1 MMLIDKLKNKEY
13 YLSKLTMFLRNS
25 YGLEEQVEVLWK
37 VLSDVDA
44 TIDDV
49 FNALSMTVT
58 DDVDDLF
65 DKLAELIG
73 TKRQMDV
80 TYLVNNVPEYY
91 TLTLTNEELLRAI
104 KTRILQNNYVG
115 TFEEFISNYQ
125 GIGLE
130 VLIYDTDT
138 PSAVSIALNDSQ
150 ALTDNDKKLFLAG
163 NYTIRSV
170 GIVYQ
175 HSILNIVQ
183 LAIWDAIT
191 SVYDSAEWGE

>member
-1 MMLIDKLKNKEY
+1 MLIEKLKQKEY

-25 YGLEEQVEVLWK
+25 YGIEEQVEVLWK
-37 VLSDVDA
+37 VLTDIDT

-49 FNALSMTVT
+49 FTALSMTTT

-80 TYLVNNVPEYY
+80 TYLVNSVPQYY
-91 TLTLTNEELLRAI
+91 TLTLTNAELLRAI

-138 PSAVSIALNDSQ
+138 PSTVSIALNNSP

-175 HSILNIVQ
+175 HSILDITR

-191 SVYDSAEWGE
+191 SVFDTAQWGE

>member
-1 MMLIDKLKNKEY
+1 MLIEKLKQKEY

-25 YGLEEQVEVLWK
+25 YGIEEQVEVLWK
-37 VLSDVDA
+37 VLTDIDT

-49 FNALSMTVT
+49 FYALSMATT
-58 DDVDDLF
+58 EDVDDLF
-65 DKLAELIG
+65 NKLAELIG

-80 TYLVNNVPEYY
+80 TYLVNNVPQYY
-91 TLTLTNEELLRAI
+91 TLTLTNAELLRAI

-125 GIGLE
+125 SIGLE
-130 VLIYDTDT
+130 VLIYDTET
-138 PSAVSIALNDSQ
+138 PSTVSIVLNDSP

-175 HSILNIVQ
+175 HSILDITR

-191 SVYDSAEWGE
+191 SVFDNAQWGE

>member
-1 MMLIDKLKNKEY
+1 MLIEKLKQKEY

-25 YGLEEQVEVLWK
+25 YGIEEQVDVLWK
-37 VLSDVDA
+37 VLTDIDT

-49 FNALSMTVT
+49 FYALSMATT
-58 DDVDDLF
+58 EDVDDLF
-65 DKLAELIG
+65 NKLAELIG

-80 TYLVNNVPEYY
+80 TYLVNNVPQYY
-91 TLTLTNEELLRAI
+91 TLTLTNAELLRAI

-115 TFEEFISNYQ
+115 TFEEFISNYR

-130 VLIYDTDT
+130 VLIYDTET
-138 PSAVSIALNDSQ
+138 PSTVSIVLNDSP

-175 HSILNIVQ
+175 HSISDITR

-191 SVYDSAEWGE
+191 SVFDTAQWGE

>member
-1 MMLIDKLKNKEY
+1 MLIEKLKQKEY

-25 YGLEEQVEVLWK
+25 YGIEEQVEVLWK
-37 VLSDVDA
+37 VLTDIDT

-49 FNALSMTVT
+49 FYALSMATT
-58 DDVDDLF
+58 EDVDDLF
-65 DKLAELIG
+65 NKLAELIG

-80 TYLVNNVPEYY
+80 TYLVNEVPQYY
-91 TLTLTNEELLRAI
+91 TLTLTNAELLRAI

-125 GIGLE
+125 SIGLE
-130 VLIYDTDT
+130 VLIYDTET
-138 PSAVSIALNDSQ
+138 PSTVSIVLNDSP

-175 HSILNIVQ
+175 HSILDITQ

-191 SVYDSAEWGE
+191 SVFDTAQWGE

>member
-1 MMLIDKLKNKEY
+1 MLIDKLKQKEY

-25 YGLEEQVEVLWK
+25 YGIKEQVEVLWK
-37 VLSDVDA
+37 VLMDIDT

-49 FNALSMTVT
+49 FNALSMATT
-58 DDVDDLF
+58 EDVDDLL
-65 DKLAELIG
+65 DKLAELVG

-80 TYLVNNVPEYY
+80 TYLENGAPQYY
-91 TLTLTNEELLRAI
+91 TLTLTNAELLRAI

-125 GIGLE
+125 SIGLE
-130 VLIYDTDT
+130 VLIYDTET
-138 PSAVSIALNDSQ
+138 PSTVSIVLNDSP

-175 HSILNIVQ
+175 HSILEIAQ

-191 SVYDSAEWGE
+191 SVFDTAQWGE

>member
-1 MMLIDKLKNKEY
+1 MLIDKLKNKEY
-13 YLSKLTMFLRNS
+13 YLQKLTMFLRNS
-25 YGLEEQVEVLWK
+25 YGIEEQIEVLWK
-37 VLSDVDA
+37 VLLDVDT

-49 FNALSMTVT
+49 FNALSMTTT
-58 DDVDDLF
+58 DDVDDLL

-80 TYLVNNVPEYY
+80 TYLVNDVPHYY
-91 TLTLTNEELLRAI
+91 TLTLTNAELLRAI

-125 GIGLE
+125 SIGLE
-130 VLIYDTDT
+130 VLIYDTET
-138 PSAVSIALNDSQ
+138 PSTVSIVLNDSP

-170 GIVYQ
+170 GIAYQ
-175 HSILNIVQ
+175 HSILDITQ

-191 SVYDSAEWGE
+191 SVFDTAQWGE

>member
-1 MMLIDKLKNKEY
+1 MLIDKLKNKEY
-13 YLSKLTMFLRNS
+13 YLQKLTMFLRNS
-25 YGLEEQVEVLWK
+25 YGIEEQIEVLWK
-37 VLSDVDA
+37 VLLDVDT

-49 FNALSMTVT
+49 FNVLSMTTT
-58 DDVDDLF
+58 DNVDDLL

-80 TYLVNNVPEYY
+80 TYLVNGVPHYY
-91 TLTLTNEELLRAI
+91 TLTLTNAELLRAI

-125 GIGLE
+125 SIGLE
-130 VLIYDTDT
+130 VLIYDTET
-138 PSAVSIALNDSQ
+138 PSTVSIVLNDSP
-150 ALTDNDKKLFLAG
+150 ALTNNDKKLFLAG

-175 HSILNIVQ
+175 HSILDITQ

-191 SVYDSAEWGE
+191 SVFDTAQWGE